1 MYKRQVD
8 KQYAAFTPEEKSY
21 STHGGEKYPALGSGS
36 ILAFV
41 NKVADRF
48 PDKIISTL
56 AYQYSRVPP
65 KDILPRKNVNI
76 MLCSIESTRNET
88 LEAGDTAFA
97 SDLKGWGK
105 ITNNILVWD
114 YTIRFS
120 NLLAPFPNLRILQ
133 PNIQFFWK
141 NNVSALFEQG
151 NIQSGGE
158 MAPLRAYLITKMLW
172 NPYIDSK
179 KTENEFLNRYYG
191 PAAQYIK
198 QYIHLL
204 HDHNQTGKE
213 IKMSIFG
220 NPVQDKETFLT
231 TSLIAQ
237 YNAIFDKAVQ
247 SVKHAPEL
255 VDRVQLSLI
264 HI

>member
-1 MYKRQVD
+1 
-8 KQYAAFTPEEKSY
+8 
-21 STHGGEKYPALGSGS
+21 
-36 ILAFV
+36 
-41 NKVADRF
+41 
-48 PDKIISTL
+48 
-56 AYQYSRVPP
+56 
-65 KDILPRKNVNI
+65 
-76 MLCSIESTRNET
+76 
-88 LEAGDTAFA
+88 
-97 SDLKGWGK
+97 
-105 ITNNILVWD
+105 
-114 YTIRFS
+114 
-120 NLLAPFPNLRILQ
+120 
-133 PNIQFFWK
+133 
-141 NNVSALFEQG
+141 
-151 NIQSGGE
+151 

-237 YNAIFDKAVQ
+237 YNACLLYTSNESPFLSFD
-247 SVKHAPEL
+247 
-255 VDRVQLSLI
+255 
-264 HI
+264 